1 MQFGRIFNL
10 QLNRN
15 YLIKSQTNGGFMKI
29 AFFVLG
35 TLLVSTSAM
44 AHIEYVGTLKG
55 SNTPCV
61 LEVEQT
67 YFENNIETAENFRA
81 DVAVSLEAADDEHI
95 HGQDKHGNEFNFT
108 IKPSGKPQ
116 LLSGV
121 GSNQQDLLNVLVTP
135 GSKNLEAPVAFA
147 IKYLHGNHFHTAQ
160 CLNLKLVDHE

>member
-1 MQFGRIFNL
+1 
-10 QLNRN
+10 
-15 YLIKSQTNGGFMKI
+15 MKI
-29 AFFVLG
+29 AFLVLS
-35 TLLVSTSAM
+35 TLLVSTTAM
-44 AHIEYVGTLKG
+44 AHVEYAGLLKG

-81 DVAVSLEAADDEHI
+81 DVAVSLEAADDDHN
-95 HGQDKHGNEFNFT
+95 HDKHGNEFNFT

-116 LLSGV
+116 LLSGI
-121 GSNQQDLLNVLVTP
+121 GSNQQDLLNVLIAP
-135 GSKNLEAPVAFA
+135 GSSGLESPVAFA